1 MNGALVSDNG
11 EVGYEA
17 GIVDPEVEGTEH
29 EDGHSEHPEGEQPG
43 HFVVDVKVGIQGSVG
58 LSTIERTDS
67 DPQLPL
73 RNLQKKLKIFTI

>member
-29 EDGHSEHPEGEQPG
+29 QDGHSEYPEGEQPG
-43 HFVVDVKVGIQGSVG
+43 DLVVDVKVGIQGSVG
-58 LSTIERTDS
+58 LSTI
-67 DPQLPL
+67 
-73 RNLQKKLKIFTI
+73 